1 MIRNV
6 LGSVIGLVGATAAV
20 WSPFRAWYDGRHGR
34 DYRIAELF
42 SGTGI
47 TDSKAPL
54 AASILLAFAFAALL
68 TLIAVVLRSRLLMA
82 LAGVVVLGFTV
93 LWMVRQGQA
102 AGSLTVEGGGGG
114 LGDGVANAIGGG
126 LLLLVAAAVL
136 PGRRHRPRRGEGAEA
151 EPYAP
156 YEPTGRHRDEYAP
169 PDRDEYPPPD
179 RAGPDRPPPDQPPR
193 ERPWSRRSR
202 HTGRDAPGG
211 RDGPRP

>member
-42 SGTGI
+42 GSTGI

-54 AASILLAFAFAALL
+54 AASILLPFAFAALL
-68 TLIAVVLRSRLLMA
+68 TLIAVALRSRVLMA
-82 LAGVVVLGFTV
+82 VAGIVVLGFTG

-102 AGSLTVEGGGGG
+102 AGSLGVDGGGRG

-126 LLLLVAAAVL
+126 VLLLLAAAVM
-136 PGRRHRPRRGEGAEA
+136 PRRRRARTRA
-151 EPYAP
+151 RVDPYAP
-156 YEPTGRHRDEYAP
+156 EHPTDREPGGG
-169 PDRDEYPPPD
+169 PPPD
-179 RAGPDRPPPDQPPR
+179 RSPTDRAWQPRSRRTGPGERTGPDGRTGPDA
-193 ERPWSRRSR
+193 
-202 HTGRDAPGG
+202 GRGWDE
-211 RDGPRP
+211 PRP